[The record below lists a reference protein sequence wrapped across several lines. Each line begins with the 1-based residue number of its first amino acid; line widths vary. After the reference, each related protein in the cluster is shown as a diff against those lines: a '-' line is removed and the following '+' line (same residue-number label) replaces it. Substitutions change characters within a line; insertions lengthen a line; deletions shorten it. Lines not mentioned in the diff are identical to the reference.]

1 MNDFAIRA
9 EGLGKKYQIGRKAA
23 RHDSLRDALASAL
36 TAPLRNLRDIRRIG
50 SASDDADT
58 FWAFRDV
65 SFELRHGEVLGVIGR
80 NGAGKSTLLKVL
92 SRITEPSA
100 GRAAIRGRVGSLL
113 EVGTGFHPDLTG
125 RENLFLNGAILGM
138 DRAYVERRFEE
149 IVEFAGVAK
158 FIDTPVKRYSSG
170 MYLRLAF
177 AVAAHLEPDILIV
190 DEVLAV
196 GDAQFQ
202 KKCLGKMSSV
212 SKEGRTVLF
221 VSHNLTAVRT
231 LCTRAILL
239 RQGRVVADASAS
251 EAVAQYV
258 ADVNQ
263 NLLEREYPDS
273 ALAPQNTSARIR
285 RVAIHSERDAA
296 SDEIDT
302 ATPLLVDIDYETKSD
317 DAVVGF
323 TLLVHDAENNA
334 VFISISNRETRYY
347 GRPMATG
354 TYRTTCRI
362 PPNLLNA
369 GWFTIGLNMF
379 GSNFS
384 DNRFTHEILRFEVQD
399 SQEIRGDYFGPY
411 WGAVRPALE
420 WTTEP
425 RVPEVAS
432 VG

>member
-1 MNDFAIRA
+1 
-9 EGLGKKYQIGRKAA
+9 
-23 RHDSLRDALASAL
+23 
-36 TAPLRNLRDIRRIG
+36 
-50 SASDDADT
+50 
-58 FWAFRDV
+58 
-65 SFELRHGEVLGVIGR
+65 
-80 NGAGKSTLLKVL
+80 
-92 SRITEPSA
+92 
-100 GRAAIRGRVGSLL
+100 
-113 EVGTGFHPDLTG
+113 
-125 RENLFLNGAILGM
+125 M
-138 DRAYVERRFEE
+138 DRAYVDRRFEE
-149 IVEFAGVAK
+149 IVDFAGVAK

-177 AVAAHLEPDILIV
+177 AVAAHLEPDVLIV

-239 RQGRVVADASAS
+239 RQGRLIADESAND
-251 EAVAQYV
+251 AVSKYV
-258 ADVNQ
+258 AEVNQ
-263 NLLEREYPDS
+263 NQLEREYDDV
-273 ALAPQNTSARIR
+273 ARAPQNTSATIR
-285 RVAIHSERDAA
+285 RVALRNERSAE

-302 ATPLLVDIDYETKSD
+302 STPLAVEIDYETKSD

-334 VFISISNRETRYY
+334 VFISISNRETQYY
-347 GRPMATG
+347 GRPMAKG
-354 TYRTTCRI
+354 AYRTTCHI

-420 WTTEP
+420 WSTEP
-425 RVPEVAS
+425 RFAEALRAV
-432 VG
+432 